1 MLTSVASLSYAISAA
16 AYLLLAVVL
25 MTNWRGRLFGI
36 ALTAACII
44 TSAWSALIAYQ
55 LASGSL
61 ISLNSDVLEIFRNA
75 SWTILLLFL
84 LGPFQK
90 SNNNTSFRLK
100 PSALII
106 VALYLIHLFVTAYNS
121 WNYSPLQGGIDFANG
136 IVARVALAVVG
147 MLLVEQYYRNT
158 IAKERWSI
166 KFLCLG
172 IGGMFAYDFYLY
184 SDAMLFRKLDT
195 EIWAARGIVNA
206 LIVPLIAVSV
216 ARNPKWSLGISVSRS
231 VMFHSATLFGSA
243 IYLLIMSAAGYY
255 LRFFGGS
262 WGVIVQVAF
271 LFVTVI
277 LLASILFSGAIRSW
291 LRVFISK
298 HFYNYNYDYREEWL
312 RFTRTLSMD
321 GQGLGERSIQA
332 VAALVESP
340 GGVLLRSREFSS
352 LEITAHWNMPNVN
365 VSDPLNTLFCDYL
378 EKTQWVIDLQE
389 CANDPEKYGN
399 ISAPQWLVMNPKAW
413 LVVPLI
419 LHGKLFGL
427 VVLAQARSKIILN
440 WEIIDLLKI
449 ASSQAA
455 SYLAQKESADALMIA
470 RQFEAFNRMST
481 FVVHDLKNLISQLS
495 LLLSNSEKHKN
506 NPEFQKDMLET
517 LDLSVQKMK
526 LILHKLSRGST
537 EEIKDPIQIFKLLQ
551 HTVELKSAFEP
562 KPQLVVANT
571 DAMILANWDRL
582 ERVIGHLI
590 QNAIEATPK
599 EGKVTIRIEQRDDSV
614 IIEIK
619 DTGQGMSDEFLR
631 DHLYKPFESTKSA
644 GMGIGVFESREYISE
659 LGGQLEVSSSTV
671 SGTTFKVILPQYKQ
685 VKDAGHADPQQEDI
699 IEPK

>member
-1 MLTSVASLSYAISAA
+1 MLTSVASLSYGISAF

-25 MTNWRGRLFGI
+25 MTNWRGRLFGV
-36 ALTAACII
+36 ALTVACLI

-55 LASGSL
+55 VTSGSL
-61 ISLNSDVLEIFRNA
+61 VTLNSDVLEVLRNA
-75 SWTILLLFL
+75 SWTIFLLFL

-90 SNNNTSFRLK
+90 SGSGTTFRLK
-100 PSALII
+100 PSTLII
-106 VALYLIHLFVTAYNS
+106 LLFYLVHLFATMYTN
-121 WNYSPLQGGIDFANG
+121 WGYTYLQGGIDFANG
-136 IVARVALAVVG
+136 IVAKVGLAVAG

-158 IAKERWSI
+158 IAKERWGI

-172 IGGMFAYDFYLY
+172 IGGMFAYDFYMY

-195 EIWAARGIVNA
+195 EIWAARGVVNA
-206 LIVPLIAVSV
+206 LIVPLVAVSV

-262 WGVIVQVAF
+262 WGVVMQVAF

-277 LLASILFSGAIRSW
+277 LLASILFSGSIRSW
-291 LRVFISK
+291 LKVFISK

-340 GGVLLRSREFSS
+340 GGVLLRCKESS
-352 LEITAHWNMPNVN
+352 VLEISAHWNMPNVN
-365 VSDPLNTLFCDYL
+365 VDDPHNEMFCEYL

-389 CANDPEKYGN
+389 CAADPEKYGN
-399 ISAPQWLVMNPKAW
+399 IVVPQWLENNQKVW

-419 LHGKLFGL
+419 LHGKLFGII
-427 VVLAQARSKIILN
+427 VLSHARSKIILN

-455 SYLAQKESADALMIA
+455 SYLAQKESADALMVA
-470 RQFEAFNRMST
+470 RQFESFNRMST

-495 LLLSNSEKHKN
+495 LLLSNAEKHKN

-526 LILHKLSRGST
+526 LILHKLGRGSS
-537 EEIKDPIQIFKLLQ
+537 EEIKQSIRVFKLLQ
-551 HTVELKSAFEP
+551 HTVEMKAAFEP
-562 KPQLVVANT
+562 KPQLVNANT
-571 DAMILANWDRL
+571 DALVLANWDRL

-599 EGKVTIRIEQRDDSV
+599 EGKVIIRIELQDDSV
-614 IIEIK
+614 IVEIT
-619 DTGQGMSDEFLR
+619 DTGQGMSAEFMR
-631 DHLYKPFESTKSA
+631 DCLYKPFESTKSA

-659 LGGQLEVSSSTV
+659 LGGQLEVESST
-671 SGTTFKVILPQYKQ
+671 STGTTFRVILPQYEQ
-685 VKDAGHADPQQEDI
+685 AKDAGTAVQQQEEP

>member
-1 MLTSVASLSYAISAA
+1 MLTSVASLSYGVSAF

-25 MTNWRGRLFGI
+25 MTNWRGRLFGA
-36 ALTAACII
+36 ALTVACMV

-55 LASGSL
+55 VASGSL
-61 ISLNSDVLEIFRNA
+61 AGLNSDVLEVLRNA
-75 SWTILLLFL
+75 SWTVFLLFL

-90 SNNNTSFRLK
+90 SGSGTSFRLK
-100 PSALII
+100 PSALFI
-106 VALYLIHLFVTAYNS
+106 LLFYLLHLFATVYTNWGYTF
-121 WNYSPLQGGIDFANG
+121 LQGGIDFANG
-136 IVARVALAVVG
+136 IVAKVGLAVVG

-158 IAKERWSI
+158 IAKERWGI
-166 KFLCLG
+166 KFICLG

-195 EIWAARGIVNA
+195 EIWAARGVVNA
-206 LIVPLIAVSV
+206 LIVPLLAVSV

-255 LRFFGGS
+255 LRYFGGS
-262 WGVIVQVAF
+262 WGVVMQVAF
-271 LFVTVI
+271 LFVTVT

-291 LRVFISK
+291 LKVFISK

-312 RFTRTLSMD
+312 RFTRTLSLD

-340 GGVLLRSREFSS
+340 GGLLIRCRESS
-352 LEITAHWNMPNVN
+352 ALEISAQWNMPNVN
-365 VSDPLNTLFCDYL
+365 VDDPLNGIFCDYL

-389 CANDPEKYGN
+389 CVADPEKYGN
-399 ISAPQWLVMNPKAW
+399 IAVPRWLGSNQKAW
-413 LVVPLI
+413 LVVPLM
-419 LHGKLFGL
+419 LHGKLFG
-427 VVLAQARSKIILN
+427 VIVLAHARSKIVLN

-455 SYLAQKESADALMIA
+455 SYLAQKESADALMVA
-470 RQFEAFNRMST
+470 RQFESFNRMST

-495 LLLSNSEKHKN
+495 LLLSNAEKHKN

-526 LILHKLSRGST
+526 LILHKLGRGSS
-537 EEIKDPIQIFKLLQ
+537 EEIKQSIQVFKLLQ
-551 HTVELKSAFEP
+551 HTVEIKAAFEP
-562 KPQLVVANT
+562 KPQLVIANT
-571 DAMILANWDRL
+571 DALVLANWDRL

-599 EGKVTIRIEQRDDSV
+599 EGKVIIRIDLQDNSV

-619 DTGQGMSDEFLR
+619 DTGQGMSEEFIR
-631 DHLYKPFESTKSA
+631 DRLYKPFESTKSA
-644 GMGIGVFESREYISE
+644 GMGIGVFESREYIAE
-659 LGGQLEVSSSTV
+659 LGGQLEVESSTAA
-671 SGTTFKVILPQYKQ
+671 GTTFRVILPQYKQ
-685 VKDAGHADPQQEDI
+685 VQEADLAVLQQE
-699 IEPK
+699 